1 MKQSQ
6 KMAAMLSLAIGLQIS
21 GMTAFAA
28 MFQDLQGN
36 WASNAIQD
44 LSNQNIITGYP
55 DGSFRP
61 NGSITRA
68 EFSAVMVKALGLNSS
83 ANGAQTFN
91 DVPSNNW
98 AYPAIETVRSA
109 GLVSGYP
116 GGLFAPS
123 RNLTRAEAIAI
134 MSNASRM
141 PVPNDAIVNQILSG
155 YRDSSAIPSWAR
167 TGVAAA
173 IQSGIYASNPNS
185 GNAINPTEPA
195 TRADVAAM
203 VENLRGKLN
212 LASNGVPQPGQTIQ
226 PQNVIN
232 GGQGLQGYVSTSVPA
247 NTKFMGTLQSG
258 VISSELNKVGDS
270 VTLKLDA
277 PLLSSD
283 NRVVVPADSQIVGK
297 IAQIEPSGRT
307 GKNAVLDINFTE
319 IVTPNGQRLPIQG
332 SIATEDGM
340 LHGGSTKGRIVNTAG
355 RAALG
360 AGLGA
365 ALGTAMGPL
374 SGGKVGKGAIYGT
387 AVGGGLGALA
397 GVAAKGKDVSIASGE
412 KVEIK
417 LDQALN
423 INNP

>member
-6 KMAAMLSLAIGLQIS
+6 KMAAMLSLAMGLQIS
-21 GMTAFAA
+21 GLTAFAA

-68 EFSAVMVKALGLNSS
+68 EFSAVMVKALGLNSA
-83 ANGAQTFN
+83 ANGTQTFN

-141 PVPNDAIVNQILSG
+141 PVPSDAIANQILSG

-167 TGVAAA
+167 NGVAAA

-212 LASNGVPQPGQTIQ
+212 LASNGAPQPGQTIQ

-232 GGQGLQGYVSTSVPA
+232 GGQGLQGYVSSSVPA

-258 VISSELNKVGDS
+258 VISSELNKVGDA
-270 VTLKLDA
+270 VTLKLDT
-277 PLLSSD
+277 PLMSSD

-319 IVTPNGQRLPIQG
+319 IVTPNGQRLSIQG
-332 SIATEDGM
+332 SVATEDGM
-340 LHGGSTKGRIVNTAG
+340 LHGGTTKGRVVNTAG

>member
-1 MKQSQ
+1 MKLSL
-6 KMAAMLSLAIGLQIS
+6 KSATALSLAVSLQLLGIG
-21 GMTAFAA
+21 AFAA
-28 MFQDLQGN
+28 LFQDLQGN

-44 LSNQNIITGYP
+44 LSGQNIITGYP

-68 EFSAVMVKALGLNSS
+68 EFSAVMVKALNLNSTAS
-83 ANGAQTFN
+83 GTQTFN

-98 AYPAIETVRSA
+98 AYPAIETVKSA

-123 RNLTRAEAIAI
+123 KNLTRAEAISI

-141 PVPNDAIVNQILSG
+141 PMPSDAIANQILSG
-155 YRDSSAIPSWAR
+155 YRDSSSIPNWAR
-167 TGVAAA
+167 VGVAAA
-173 IQSGIYASNPNS
+173 IQSGIYASNPNA
-185 GNAINPTEPA
+185 GNSINPTEPA

-203 VENLRGKLN
+203 VENLRSKLN
-212 LASNGVPQPGQTIQ
+212 LANNSAPQPGQSIQ
-226 PQNVIN
+226 PQNVLN

-247 NTKFMGTLQSG
+247 NTRFTGTLQSG
-258 VISSELNKVGDS
+258 VISSELNKVGDA
-270 VTLKLDA
+270 VTLKLEA
-277 PLLSSD
+277 PLMSSD
-283 NRVVVPADSQIVGK
+283 NRVVVPANSQIMGS
-297 IAQIEPSGRT
+297 ISQIEAAGRS

-319 IVTPNGQRLPIQG
+319 IVTPTGQRLPIQA
-332 SIATEDGM
+332 SVATEDGM
-340 LHGGSTKGRIVNTAG
+340 LHGGTTKGRIINTAG
-355 RAALG
+355 RAAIG

-374 SGGKVGKGAIYGT
+374 SGGKVGKGAVYGT

-423 INNP
+423 LNP